1 MKKYKNIVSFLKPYI
16 RHHKLEFFFVMILS
30 VILSII
36 QSLPAKLTQ
45 LIFDKGF
52 ANKNLRYI
60 IISALLLLVLQL
72 SRTILSFFIGKK
84 YMILGQKILK
94 KIRSEIYRK
103 ILKLPMDFYTE
114 NESTY
119 VTVRTKEI
127 NNASEIFSPSS
138 FGIITSILD
147 FIFISVILLDLSW
160 KIYLVLLIPVPL
172 LFLIV
177 KQGSAKLKKQSEE
190 VLEKGSRQTTMLNER
205 IKGLEFIQ
213 TNSKEDQELSKINKI
228 DEDVVE
234 TKIKQSLLMKTISES
249 IGIFTFIAPVLLY
262 IFGGI
267 FFMNNGITIGGIL
280 VFSMYMGRIYS
291 PFLTISTLS
300 LTIEPALVAI
310 ERINKMFFSET
321 KDLQEIKGQLEFDEK
336 IETVAFKNVSFS
348 YDDNRELLN
357 DLCFKVKSDTV
368 FNINGVNGSGKTTV
382 LKLCIGLLEP
392 DKGVIEFNGKD
403 ISKYKS
409 ESIRKRLAVVSQ
421 KTFLFNDTI
430 KNNII
435 YTVNSPNDEHIK
447 ERYDIIAELIGIEK
461 IYENHNANRD
471 MNIGENGV
479 KLSGGEIQKIAIAR
493 ALIKDADLIIFDE
506 ASVNIDKETNKVI
519 KKIITEQL
527 KRKIIIIVD
536 HSGYFDDISDK
547 ILYL

>member
-1 MKKYKNIVSFLKPYI
+1 M
-16 RHHKLEFFFVMILS
+16 
-30 VILSII
+30 
-36 QSLPAKLTQ
+36 
-45 LIFDKGF
+45 
-52 ANKNLRYI
+52 
-60 IISALLLLVLQL
+60 
-72 SRTILSFFIGKK
+72 
-84 YMILGQKILK
+84 
-94 KIRSEIYRK
+94 
-103 ILKLPMDFYTE
+103 
-114 NESTY
+114 
-119 VTVRTKEI
+119 
-127 NNASEIFSPSS
+127 
-138 FGIITSILD
+138 
-147 FIFISVILLDLSW
+147 ILLDLSW